1 MSRLDAGK
9 KSKRMGRP
17 PVDSEE
23 VSTRMERKLLSA
35 LDAYAASSN
44 DAHTRPKAV
53 RAILTDWLVEH
64 GFLEHRG
71 DREETC

>member
-35 LDAYAASSN
+35 LDAYAASSQEVL
-44 DAHTRPKAV
+44 TRPKAV
-53 RAILTDWLVEH
+53 RAILTDWLAGH
-64 GFLEHRG
+64 GFLKQHEKGEDTR
-71 DREETC
+71 